1 MGACALAW
9 VGSGWELV
17 QLTEKEKEGRDGW
30 GRGLV
35 VVKVYV
41 MGMMVERWKGGVLYF
56 GFQLSV
62 PVLKRGRGEVLLQIA
77 HESWNSNPILMK
89 WIIFISFHSFC
100 FLLSLSKE
108 FSSDLSLSV
117 SLSLSEK
124 HRERSL
130 YIQEVKTHQERK
142 NGKPEFRSQLLFSAL
157 VKQKSEQTM
166 QR

>member
-56 GFQLSV
+56 GFQLSA
-62 PVLKRGRGEVLLQIA
+62 PVLRGVEEKVLLQIV
-77 HESWNSNPILMK
+77 HESWNSNSIRMT

-108 FSSDLSLSV
+108 FSSDL